1 MQVKTNKKSI
11 FSPQNFH
18 VNPKLD
24 IFEENEKLWFSY
36 CVVLFV
42 VLWVF
47 DWAAFKKQKYPKKRQ
62 TVKLCL
68 RLPGLR
74 RARTRRRSALS
85 LLRPLMK
92 WSRCLRI
99 FTPDQSVCQKVN
111 YHQWRQFLLIEW
123 ELSWICVSSQ
133 LPRCDRDFCSQTFS
147 PQERLSSTPD
157 TNTFWWSARCAAGLA
172 PLCTSCCQSQ
182 DPVVVVVWITALF
195 HVVFSSKL

>member
-1 MQVKTNKKSI
+1 MSI
-11 FSPQNFH
+11 PNLIFLRKMRNCDFSC
-18 VNPKLD
+18 
-24 IFEENEKLWFSY
+24 
-36 CVVLFV
+36 CVMLFV